1 MTLQFRRSTFLVI
14 ALVSAIA
21 APTLAVLAISEWRLR
36 RLHDMP
42 LTPLRMSASP
52 DLAEGE
58 RMARI
63 VGCWNGCHGE
73 RGEGGEERI
82 DGIVRQTAPTLSEVL
97 PLYTDEE
104 LARLIRYGIRRD
116 GRSAVGMISY
126 TFWALGDEDMSNI
139 IAHLRSSQKDFPP
152 LPRTLEITWR
162 ARVYLLTGTW
172 AVAAD
177 RVDRSRPRW
186 GNLPRSTALER
197 GRYIAS
203 VTCIECHGLDYDG
216 NELERA
222 PSLTVIAMY
231 SPEQFHTFMRTGKPI
246 DGRDIPSMRWVAETP
261 FSDTEISG
269 MYEFLRAYHRLGKSR
284 PSSVEEARDAPF
296 AGVL

>member
-1 MTLQFRRSTFLVI
+1 MTLPFRRSIFLVI
-14 ALVSAIA
+14 ALVTAVA
-21 APTLAVLAISEWRLR
+21 APALAVLAISEWKLR
-36 RLHDMP
+36 RAHDVP
-42 LTPLRMSASP
+42 STPIRMSASP
-52 DLAEGE
+52 DLVEGE

-73 RGEGGEERI
+73 RGEGGEENI

-97 PLYTDEE
+97 PLYSDEE
-104 LARLIRYGIRRD
+104 LARLVRYGIKRD

-126 TFWALGDEDMSNI
+126 TFWALGDEDISNI
-139 IAHLRSSQKDFPP
+139 IAHLRTSQKNYPA

-162 ARVYLLTGTW
+162 GRVALVTGAW
-172 AVAAD
+172 GVAAD

-186 GNLPRSTALER
+186 GDLPHSTALER

-203 VTCIECHGLDYDG
+203 ITCVECHGLDFDG

-222 PSLTVIAMY
+222 PSLAVLAMY
-231 SPEQFHTFMRTGKPI
+231 SPEQFRTLMRTAKPI
-246 DGRDIPSMRWVAETP
+246 GGRDIPSMRWVAETP

-269 MYEFLRAYHRLGKSR
+269 MYEFLRGRHGLGSDAR
-284 PSSVEEARDAPF
+284 PALPMDTAAPR
-296 AGVL
+296 G